1 MKFRPGK
8 FFWKLFLGTAAL
20 VTVVVAAIVFLI
32 ILVNDD
38 LLAEKTADSL
48 KRYAKLLRHQVSGK
62 LDTEHAAELQEFASN
77 EGDNGAEGYR
87 ITIVTHSG
95 QVLADSSA
103 SAANMENHATR
114 PEIQTA
120 FAEGVGESVRFS
132 NTINRHMKY
141 VAVRVG
147 PADAPEG
154 VVRVAMH
161 YGTLVAQSKNARRLA
176 MTIALVGLLAA
187 AVLAL
192 GLARIWAGP
201 ISRITEIARKFSH
214 GELSAHLRVEGSD
227 EITLLARSLN
237 RMRDRLAAHLESHYR
252 QRRTLEYLLTQLHEG
267 VIVADADGRIILINP
282 AAAKLLDVPVSMTGG
297 RDIEGLSVDSCI
309 PQADLRSM
317 LAVRDAKASHSNGK
331 SANGLNGG
339 LGTEPSVLLENRITL
354 QLATGTVSVL
364 ARASDIVLPAA
375 TVSLTRITDSNK
387 PPAVDQTIVGRLL
400 VLTDITELSQA
411 IRIKS
416 DFVANAS
423 HELRTPLTAIRTG
436 VETLLSIDPTEDQ
449 ASAEHLLG
457 VVDRHS
463 ARLEA
468 MVDDLLELSRLES
481 SANSVRPSRILLR
494 DVLRELRDRFA
505 KPLENKQIHLDTTT
519 HTDAPIT
526 VPSARL
532 LRLVLNN
539 LVDNAVKFTEPGGHI
554 DVHFAY
560 DDGML
565 RFSVSDDGCGIPA
578 KEHDRVFERFYQVE
592 RARSGADRGTGLGLS
607 IVRHAVAAMN
617 GVVNLSSEPGRGTS
631 IAIEIPV
638 PTRDDAGRIALRPPA
653 TEIQH

>member
-1 MKFRPGK
+1 MKVRPGK

-20 VTVVVAAIVFLI
+20 VTVVVATIVALI

-38 LLAEKTADSL
+38 LLAAKTADSL
-48 KRYAKLLRHQVSGK
+48 KRYAELFRHQVAGK
-62 LDTEHAAELQEFASN
+62 LDADHANDLQSFVSS

-87 ITIVTHSG
+87 ITVVTRDG
-95 QVLADSSA
+95 TVLADSSA
-103 SAANMENHATR
+103 PPSSMENHATR
-114 PEIQTA
+114 PEIQSALADGFGDST
-120 FAEGVGESVRFS
+120 RFS
-132 NTINRHMKY
+132 NTINRQMKY

-147 PADAPEG
+147 SGENPEG
-154 VVRVAMH
+154 VVRVAMQ
-161 YGTLVAQSKNARRLA
+161 YGTFVAQSKDARRLA

-192 GLARIWAGP
+192 GLARIWSGP
-201 ISRITEIARKFSH
+201 ISRITAIAREFSH
-214 GELSAHLRVEGSD
+214 GQLSAQLRVEGSD
-227 EITLLARSLN
+227 EITLLAKSLN

-267 VIVADADGRIILINP
+267 VIVADADGRIILLNP

-297 RDIEGLSVDSCI
+297 RDIEGISVESCV
-309 PQADLRSM
+309 PQAELRHM
-317 LAVRDAKASHSNGK
+317 LAVRDVKSAHSNGHGT
-331 SANGLNGG
+331 ADLEHGLH
-339 LGTEPSVLLENRITL
+339 TEPSVLLENRITL
-354 QLATGTVSVL
+354 KLATGTVSVL

-375 TVSLTRITDSNK
+375 TASLTRITDSTK
-387 PPAVDQTIVGRLL
+387 PPAVDRTIVGRLL

-411 IRIKS
+411 MRIKS

-436 VETLLSIDPTEDQ
+436 VETLLSIDPAEDES
-449 ASAEHLLG
+449 SAKHLLG

-481 SANSVRPSRILLR
+481 SANSVRPSQVLLVE
-494 DVLRELRDRFA
+494 VLRELRDRFA
-505 KPLENKQIHLDTTT
+505 KPLESKGINLETTT
-519 HTDAPIT
+519 ADDQPVT

-539 LVDNAVKFTEPGGHI
+539 LVDNAVKFTDPGGNI
-554 DVHFAY
+554 GVTFDQDENAIRFA
-560 DDGML
+560 
-565 RFSVSDDGCGIPA
+565 VTDDGCGIPP
-578 KEHDRVFERFYQVE
+578 KEHDRIFERFYQVE

-617 GVVNLSSEPGRGTS
+617 GSVQLTSEPGEGTR
-631 IAIEIPV
+631 IAIEIPLSSTDRMAETV
-638 PTRDDAGRIALRPPA
+638 AEVG
-653 TEIQH
+653 QS